1 MASAPIEGCLAQL
14 QQDNPDTYGPE
25 LVLSAARPEDSP
37 LHAFVFDRTM
47 AEAAEEYYLE
57 RAAVLVRSVHVTI
70 IASDG
75 TPRRVRAYHAIP
87 AEAQPYVFVPVAVLM
102 TDPLK
107 LGAARTEAIR
117 RVLSAQNSVDD
128 LDALTAGNSYPTK
141 KAKARLAEAAEA
153 LAALT

>member
-1 MASAPIEGCLAQL
+1 MASVPIEGCLAQL

-25 LVLSAARPEDSP
+25 LVLGAARPEDSP
-37 LHAFVFDRTM
+37 LHAFVFDRTI

-57 RAAVLVRSVHVTI
+57 RAAELVRSVHVTV

-87 AEAQPYVFVPVAVLM
+87 GEAQPYVFIPVAVLM

-107 LGAARTEAIR
+107 FVAARTEAIR
-117 RVLSAQNSVDD
+117 RLHSAQNGVDD
-128 LDALTAGNSYPTK
+128 LDALTGGNSYPTK
-141 KAKARLAEAAEA
+141 KAKARLAEAVEA
-153 LAALT
+153 LASLT